1 MHAGREVEGPQGPL
15 KVLVK
20 SLVNYYAKINYFIG
34 APFEFCNLRDPNQE
48 CIKRY
53 PGPPSCCFSYNI
65 DFISWHFITQNNEIS
80 ARFNL
85 S

>member
-1 MHAGREVEGPQGPL
+1 MMRSDTCEHIHEFIDAVREEVEGSQGPPYLPL

-53 PGPPSCCFSYNI
+53 PGPS
-65 DFISWHFITQNNEIS
+65 SWCIILT
-80 ARFNL
+80 L
-85 S
+85 